1 MEKNEIEEGAT
12 ATRNARGIN
21 TEAYESGAVME

>member
-1 MEKNEIEEGAT
+1 MERNETEERAT

-21 TEAYESGAVME
+21 AEAYESGAAME